1 MSKMTA
7 KVFVDKAVDIAK
19 NYKTLYVMGCFGA
32 PLTGSN
38 VSRYCNNHSYNKN
51 ATRTAMIKAAA
62 NQSPPV
68 FGFDC
73 VCLIKGILWGW
84 DGDASRTYGGAG
96 YAINGVPDIG
106 ADTMITKCTGVSTT
120 GWDDMVIGEA
130 VWMSG
135 HIGIYIGDGLAVECS
150 PKWENKVQITAVG
163 NIGSKAGYNTRRW
176 TKHGKLPYVDYTG
189 ASTGGG
195 SQGTTQPSKPSE
207 GTVGACVGDT
217 VTFTGNKHY
226 VSSNALNGSACKPGK
241 AKVTA
246 MAGNAKHP
254 YHLIK
259 VPGGGSTVYGWV
271 DAVDIQ
277 VEGGITVGS
286 KVKVNKGAK
295 TYTGGGLASFVYT
308 NTYTVI
314 QVDGDRVVIGQNGV
328 VTAAVNSKD
337 LTLGG
342 GSQGT
347 TQPSKPSEG
356 TVGACVGDTVTFTG
370 NKHYVSSNALNGSA
384 CKPGKAKVTAM
395 AGNAKHPYHLIKV
408 PGGGSTVYGWVD
420 AVDIQVEG
428 GITVGSKV
436 KVNKGAK
443 TYTGGGLASFVY
455 TNTYTVIQVDGDRV
469 VIGQN
474 GVVTAAVNSKDL
486 TLVG

>member
-271 DAVDIQ
+271 DAADIQ
-277 VEGGITVGS
+277 VEG
-286 KVKVNKGAK
+286 
-295 TYTGGGLASFVYT
+295 
-308 NTYTVI
+308 
-314 QVDGDRVVIGQNGV
+314 
-328 VTAAVNSKD
+328 
-337 LTLGG
+337 
-342 GSQGT
+342 GT

-420 AVDIQVEG
+420 AADIQVEG